1 MEGIKDNH
9 NLTYKSSISSQE
21 LWSYVKAIGIP
32 SLVFIESM
40 FVILQFGNFGRI
52 LLSPMYC
59 LMWAAG
65 ILAAFVLPSHRSSII
80 RETITTVG
88 IYGIT
93 LYTLRIIIFFLSGI
107 SAATLASSFS
117 VAIPETSGNA
127 AMGWIQG
134 LLYIGS
140 IGTPLGF
147 LGAQGQKIFKLKRNA
162 NKMKTFNQLRG
173 IRDTNKDI
181 Q

>member
-1 MEGIKDNH
+1 MDGIKDNS

-21 LWSYVKAIGIP
+21 FWSYVKAIGIP
-32 SLVFIESM
+32 SLVFIECL
-40 FVILQFGNFGRI
+40 FVIIKFGNFGRI

-59 LMWAAG
+59 LMWGAG
-65 ILAAFVLPSHRSSII
+65 TFSALILPSHRQSTI
-80 RETITTVG
+80 RETITTIG

-93 LYTLRIIIFFLSGI
+93 LYTLRVIIYFLSGI
-107 SAATLASSFS
+107 SSASLAASFS

-173 IRDTNKDI
+173 IRDTNKNI